1 MDLKLEI
8 TEDGSH
14 TLAVPDLNEH
24 YHSVHGAINESKH
37 IFIEAGLKYSLP
49 AKEKINILEI
59 GFGTGL
65 NALLTFIELSKVNIP
80 CEYTSIEAYPLEE
93 KIFSQLNY
101 PKLLGAPE
109 EIFLFL
115 HKSEWDKKVKISPA
129 FELYKIHC
137 KAQEMKLAEN
147 NFDVV
152 YFDAFAPDVQPEVWS
167 EEIFK
172 NIFLSMKNNAV
183 LTTYSTKGIVKRIL
197 KNIGFKIE
205 KLPGPKGKREI
216 LRAIK

>member
-1 MDLKLEI
+1 MNVKLEI

-14 TLAVPDLNEH
+14 TLIVPELNEH

-37 IFIEAGLKYSLP
+37 IFIEAGLKYALP
-49 AKEKINILEI
+49 KKEKINILEI

-65 NALLTFIELSKVNIP
+65 NALLTFIELLKLNIH
-80 CEYTSIEAYPLEE
+80 CEYTSIEAFPLEE
-93 KIFSQLNY
+93 KIFTQMNY
-101 PKLLGAPE
+101 SKLLDVQE
-109 EIFLFL
+109 EIFLSL
-115 HKSEWDKKVKISPA
+115 HKAEWNKKVNITDI
-129 FELYKIHC
+129 FELNKIYN
-137 KAQEMKLAEN
+137 KVQEIKLAEN

-152 YFDAFAPDVQPEVWS
+152 YFDAFAPDIQPEVWS
-167 EEIFK
+167 EEVFR
-172 NIFLSMKNNAV
+172 NIFFSMNDNAV
-183 LTTYSTKGIVKRIL
+183 MTTYSTKGTIKRIL